1 MTFLLNCWYL
11 AAWTADVPVGGHLFR
26 RIAGKPLII
35 ARDSAGLL
43 SALLDR
49 CPHRFVP
56 LSRGQIRDDKIV
68 CAYHGIAFDLK
79 GRCIANPHGAITSAL
94 TVPGFVVTE
103 RHHAIWVWLGDADK
117 ADPASIMDL
126 SLMDS
131 LPDTAQN
138 FGYELIQ
145 ANYQLCADNIL
156 DLSHADYL
164 HPDSLGG
171 GATTRAKQSVEE
183 TPEALT
189 VKWLAKDDVIP
200 PALDGIMREKGQ
212 PGDVHI
218 SVRWQAPSV
227 MMINFGADR
236 PHAAEPDR
244 AETWGIHV
252 MVPIDDKSTHYFFW
266 TGRDKFWDADFN
278 ELVRQMTTN
287 AFVNEDKPL
296 LEAQQANLGD
306 GNFEDLQ
313 PALLTIDN
321 ASVRARRRLKTMIE
335 AETV

>member
-11 AAWTADVPVGGHLFR
+11 AAWTVDVPVGGHLSR

-35 ARDSAGLL
+35 TRDSEGLL

-94 TVPGFVVTE
+94 TVPGFAVTE

-131 LPDTAQN
+131 LPDTAQT

-171 GATTRAKQSVEE
+171 GATTRAKQRVEE

-236 PHAAEPDR
+236 PQAAAPDR

-252 MVPIDDKSTHYFFW
+252 MVPIDDKNTHYFFW

-313 PALLTIDN
+313 PALLSIDN

-335 AETV
+335 AETA